1 MLKYD
6 SFRPTIKY
14 EITPQTP
21 KLLLKTYI
29 FLLSIRLSGKSMNSG
44 DKQIRK
50 NNFYKNKKQFKIDDI
65 DAN

>member
-29 FLLSIRLSGKSMNSG
+29 FFT
-44 DKQIRK
+44 Q
-50 NNFYKNKKQFKIDDI
+50 YKTEWEKHEFWRQTDQKK
-65 DAN
+65 